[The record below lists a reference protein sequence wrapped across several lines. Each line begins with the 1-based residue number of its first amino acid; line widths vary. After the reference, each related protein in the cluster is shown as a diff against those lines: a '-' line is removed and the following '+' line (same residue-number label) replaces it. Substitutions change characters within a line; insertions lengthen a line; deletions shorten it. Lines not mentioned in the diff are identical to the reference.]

1 MKVVPM
7 IFNTD
12 MVKALMAGD
21 KVVTRRPVSP
31 YPEAS
36 GFGYDWWP
44 SKKFSSMV
52 QVSGFEKIDC
62 DYKRDFVEET
72 VRDACPIANIGD
84 LIYVRETWGVVSHQ
98 FDDHGNMVKWTPD
111 RPSTQVK
118 ELKFGKGYYTG
129 HAIYRADG
137 EMRWCNDFEDEVSA
151 WKPSIHMPRTASR
164 LTLKVTDV
172 RIEKL
177 QDITEE
183 QCWKEGIE
191 HTIGTFDIYQL
202 SEMAKT
208 FDGTFEDAKASFAC
222 LWDSIYKDWHQNPY
236 VWVIEFEVIHQNV
249 DQYLQSIKNAA

>member
-21 KVVTRRPVSP
+21 KVVTRRPAKLSSRSIEQGVAFNNICQVFRSKEP
-31 YPEAS
+31 YLYTVVLDDDFDHNAT
-36 GFGYDWWP
+36 
-44 SKKFSSMV
+44 FSV
-52 QVSGFEKIDC
+52 PC
-62 DYKRDFVEET
+62 RT
-72 VRDACPIANIGD
+72 GD
-84 LIYVRETWGVVSHQ
+84 LIYVRETFRLFNHSDECGCSDYCSCPPSGTPVY
-98 FDDHGNMVKWTPD
+98 FATCGDDSESK
-111 RPSTQVK
+111 
-118 ELKFGKGYYTG
+118 
-129 HAIYRADG
+129 
-137 EMRWCNDFEDEVSA
+137 

-172 RIEKL
+172 RIEKV

-191 HTIGTFDIYQL
+191 HIDGQFDIHQL

-208 FDGTFEDAKASFAC
+208 FDGTFEDAKALFAC
-222 LWDSIYKDWHQNPY
+222 LWDSIYQNWNQNPY

-249 DQYLQSIKNAA
+249 DKYLESVKERP

>member
-21 KVVTRRPVSP
+21 KFVTRRPAKLSSRSIEQGVAFNNICQVFRSKEP
-31 YPEAS
+31 YLYTVVLDDDFDHNAT
-36 GFGYDWWP
+36 
-44 SKKFSSMV
+44 FSV
-52 QVSGFEKIDC
+52 PC
-62 DYKRDFVEET
+62 R
-72 VRDACPIANIGD
+72 AGD
-84 LIYVRETWGVVSHQ
+84 LIYVRETFAALGHNDYQQVSPRNI
-98 FDDHGNMVKWTPD
+98 FDVHEFRYKASERDSIANCADWEV
-111 RPSTQVK
+111 R
-118 ELKFGKGYYTG
+118 GY
-129 HAIYRADG
+129 HWR
-137 EMRWCNDFEDEVSA
+137 
-151 WKPSIHMPRTASR
+151 PSIHMPRTASR

-177 QDITEE
+177 QDITED

-191 HTIGTFDIYQL
+191 HIDGQFDIYQL

>member
-31 YPEAS
+31 QPEIS
-36 GFGYDWWP
+36 DYGYDWWP
-44 SKKFSSMV
+44 SKKFGSLV

-62 DYKRDFVEET
+62 DYKRDLVEEIA
-72 VRDACPIANIGD
+72 RDACPIANIGD
-84 LIYVRETWGVVSHQ
+84 LIYVRETFAALGHNDYQQVSPRNI
-98 FDDHGNMVKWTPD
+98 FDVHEFRYKASERDSIANCADWEV
-111 RPSTQVK
+111 R
-118 ELKFGKGYYTG
+118 GY
-129 HAIYRADG
+129 HWR
-137 EMRWCNDFEDEVSA
+137 
-151 WKPSIHMPRTASR
+151 PSIHMPRTASR

-177 QDITEE
+177 QDITED

-191 HTIGTFDIYQL
+191 HIDGQFDIYQL

>member
-21 KVVTRRPVSP
+21 KLVTRRPAKNLSFS
-31 YPEAS
+31 ELM
-36 GFGYDWWP
+36 GFKVGKWALGLGFTHRQTMNNCIS
-44 SKKFSSMV
+44 SKLAK
-52 QVSGFEKIDC
+52 
-62 DYKRDFVEET
+62 
-72 VRDACPIANIGD
+72 CPAQRGD
-84 LIYVRETWGVVSHQ
+84 LIYVRETFRLFNHSDECGCS
-98 FDDHGNMVKWTPD
+98 DYCSCPPSGTPVYFANCGGD
-111 RPSTQVK
+111 SECK
-118 ELKFGKGYYTG
+118 
-129 HAIYRADG
+129 
-137 EMRWCNDFEDEVSA
+137 

-191 HTIGTFDIYQL
+191 HIDGQFDIYQL